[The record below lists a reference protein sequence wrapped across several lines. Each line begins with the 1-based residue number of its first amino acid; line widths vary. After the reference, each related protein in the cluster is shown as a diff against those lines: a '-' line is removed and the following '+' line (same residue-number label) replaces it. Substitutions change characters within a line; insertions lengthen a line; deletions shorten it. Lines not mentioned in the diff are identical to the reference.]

1 MRRHTPDE
9 LPRRLRTSTQQHRAG
24 TENAQRGSVHTA
36 APGGHRERPKRQRP
50 HSSAGQ
56 AQRTPKE
63 AASTQQRRAGTENA
77 QRGSGLK
84 VPKFDENH
92 KPTGLPCGSN
102 SKESACNE
110 GDPRS
115 IPGSERSPGEGNGYP
130 LQYSC
135 LQNPMD
141 TGPGKQQSIQSQ
153 RVRRV
158 SNSHF
163 HLQKPTDGRS
173 SKNSK
178 HKHAITPGQNIIKLL
193 KTNFKI
199 MS

>member
-1 MRRHTPDE
+1 MQTRSSLPHEAPTKDKICVVSRRWH
-9 LPRRLRTSTQQHRAG
+9 QA
-24 TENAQRGSVHTA
+24 RGPWGDTHLTNC
-36 APGGHRERPKRQRP
+36 PGDWERP
-50 HSSAGQ
+50 HSSTGR

-115 IPGSERSPGEGNGYP
+115 IPGSERCPGEGNGYP

-153 RVRRV
+153 RVRRD

>member
-1 MRRHTPDE
+1 MLHPHH
-9 LPRRLRTSTQQHRAG
+9 LFGCLSPL
-24 TENAQRGSVHTA
+24 QRNLVVKGFS
-36 APGGHRERPKRQRP
+36 GG
-50 HSSAGQ
+50 SAG
-56 AQRTPKE
+56 E
-63 AASTQQRRAGTENA
+63 
-77 QRGSGLK
+77 
-84 VPKFDENH
+84 
-92 KPTGLPCGSN
+92 
-102 SKESACNE
+102 ESACSA
-110 GDPRS
+110 GDLGS
-115 IPGSERSPGEGNGYP
+115 ISRLGKSPGEGNGSL

-153 RVRRV
+153 RVRRD